1 MAWVFSL
8 ILHNMERRIRKLIR
22 VSAITVGAL
31 LLTGFVVVAFV
42 INYVFTPDKLT
53 PIVLN
58 VANRS
63 LDADLKVESVE
74 LTFFSTFPQFG
85 LKVDEGF
92 LVSKVLNDSLPQKTD
107 SLLAFKECVLIVN
120 PLDYFL
126 KNKISVYNLSLKNVA
141 VYAYRNKA
149 GKANWEIVKTSSDTL
164 AVEKDTISQ
173 NKFDSEIDIRQV
185 ELEHANLI
193 FDDRNTEVYSRID
206 DVDLRLKLA
215 LTKGVSSLGVEF
227 ENKNI
232 LFWQQGELLINNA
245 IKRDSNSRSRGILG
259 ARRRKEEQEPMRKL
273 EQYQPE
279 KQKKGEQTGLI
290 SVIVTVY
297 NIREYLPKAVDSILS
312 STYHN
317 LEVLLIDDGSTD
329 GSERICDEYA
339 KKDGR
344 VWVVHQ
350 RNGGAYSA
358 RNTGL
363 LEAKG
368 DYLTFV
374 DGDDWIE
381 PQMYETLL
389 AAMMEQDADLAV
401 CRYRKIYENR
411 RVDLSTPM
419 AAVFEGQ
426 ELLAKY
432 LEEDEAWLIQT
443 AVWNKLWKRSLSD
456 GLRFPKSLY
465 EDMYFTI
472 RLLAKSKRSVYLDWA
487 MYNYVCSRATST
499 TNIGLNEKTF
509 NDLIPN
515 FYERSAFLREI
526 GREDLALL
534 QDYFLYKRLLLF
546 YTAVCR
552 SQDPKKKEH
561 KAFLQQKIEAG
572 KDCYAAVYGIPQ
584 ASSQEYRKMKLFL
597 KSPILYRAAMR
608 LNDSFLIPIK
618 VAMANRRQR

>member
-31 LLTGFVVVAFV
+31 LFTGFVVVAFV

-141 VYAYRNKA
+141 VYAYRNKT

-215 LTKGVSSLGVEF
+215 LTKGISSLGVEF

-232 LFWQQGELLINNA
+232 LFWQQGELLIN
-245 IKRDSNSRSRGILG
+245 
-259 ARRRKEEQEPMRKL
+259 
-273 EQYQPE
+273 
-279 KQKKGEQTGLI
+279 
-290 SVIVTVY
+290 
-297 NIREYLPKAVDSILS
+297 
-312 STYHN
+312 
-317 LEVLLIDDGSTD
+317 
-329 GSERICDEYA
+329 
-339 KKDGR
+339 
-344 VWVVHQ
+344 
-350 RNGGAYSA
+350 
-358 RNTGL
+358 
-363 LEAKG
+363 
-368 DYLTFV
+368 
-374 DGDDWIE
+374 
-381 PQMYETLL
+381 
-389 AAMMEQDADLAV
+389 
-401 CRYRKIYENR
+401 
-411 RVDLSTPM
+411 
-419 AAVFEGQ
+419 
-426 ELLAKY
+426 
-432 LEEDEAWLIQT
+432 
-443 AVWNKLWKRSLSD
+443 
-456 GLRFPKSLY
+456 
-465 EDMYFTI
+465 
-472 RLLAKSKRSVYLDWA
+472 
-487 MYNYVCSRATST
+487 
-499 TNIGLNEKTF
+499 
-509 NDLIPN
+509 
-515 FYERSAFLREI
+515 
-526 GREDLALL
+526 
-534 QDYFLYKRLLLF
+534 
-546 YTAVCR
+546 
-552 SQDPKKKEH
+552 
-561 KAFLQQKIEAG
+561 
-572 KDCYAAVYGIPQ
+572 
-584 ASSQEYRKMKLFL
+584 
-597 KSPILYRAAMR
+597 
-608 LNDSFLIPIK
+608 
-618 VAMANRRQR
+618 